1 MGWRTVAGAGGHW
14 QEGGPACR
22 SHQQARACVCHPCRY
37 AGPGWKGSG
46 NGCAEQKISIR
57 PFPVVPC
64 LASAGPKGAKQKNPS
79 LAKRASPFLAVFPA
93 PGGWEKATVLV
104 TSGWSPPATRVPA
117 DIRLPQLIRAH
128 AALPNHWHP
137 SSGSGFSSPATTVL
151 PSSPQG
157 HFPRLSLS
165 LSALLQVMKALQPPP
180 TAWGHATGQGFASL
194 GTLGPSWL
202 SRLCKPCSIPSPRGS
217 TQQHQLLTHSL
228 DSG

>member
-14 QEGGPACR
+14 QEGGPACW

-104 TSGWSPPATRVPA
+104 TSGWSPPATRVTA
-117 DIRLPQLIRAH
+117 DIRLPQLVPGTHGSAKPLAPLLWQRLFQPCHHSASFISPRTLPS
-128 AALPNHWHP
+128 ALPVTLCPAPGDEGSAATPHSMGTCHWA
-137 SSGSGFSSPATTVL
+137 G
-151 PSSPQG
+151 
-157 HFPRLSLS
+157 
-165 LSALLQVMKALQPPP
+165 
-180 TAWGHATGQGFASL
+180 
-194 GTLGPSWL
+194 
-202 SRLCKPCSIPSPRGS
+202 LC
-217 TQQHQLLTHSL
+217 
-228 DSG
+228 